1 MRLFVD
7 VCCEVQQK
15 LAALFISHPSRY
27 QKKTESGHGKCSE
40 KKSVPSSD
48 VERSIVQ
55 SFDVLALS
63 FEGRH
68 SGI

>member
-27 QKKTESGHGKCSE
+27 QRKTESGHGKSE
-40 KKSVPSSD
+40 KTSVPSSD
-48 VERSIVQ
+48 VEWSIVQ

-63 FEGRH
+63 LEGRQ